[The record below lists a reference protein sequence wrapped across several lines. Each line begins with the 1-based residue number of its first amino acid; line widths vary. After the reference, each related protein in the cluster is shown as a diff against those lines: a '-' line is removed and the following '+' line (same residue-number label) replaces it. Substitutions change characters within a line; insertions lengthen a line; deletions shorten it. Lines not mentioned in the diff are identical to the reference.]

1 MTIRPGQEWGSPAT
15 EPPDRDVSGGDADL
29 AGALAGA
36 PPGVLVRYRPSAA
49 SDLARALGLSP
60 TPGEVAVPLDVLRL
74 LGRSRPQERVGGLAV
89 NAVVLGVAPD
99 QLRWWHRRVGLEVTV
114 DGRPA
119 FAGRATTV
127 AVLNGQYLRG
137 ADLSPRGHPGD
148 GSAEVQVYALAGSQ
162 RGGMRRRLRTGSH
175 LPHPDI
181 ATRRA
186 KRVAVRFSRPVLM
199 EVDGRPAGRTAS
211 LELEVLNA
219 AYRLL
224 I

>member
-1 MTIRPGQEWGSPAT
+1 MIRPGQEWGSPAP
-15 EPPDRDVSGGDADL
+15 EPPDREVSGGDADL
-29 AGALAGA
+29 AGALGDA
-36 PPGVLVRYRPSAA
+36 PPGVLVRYRPPAA

-74 LGRSRPQERVGGLAV
+74 RGHPGPRGLARGVAV

-99 QLRWWHRRVGLEVTV
+99 RLRWWHRRVTVTVTV

-119 FAGRATTV
+119 FAGRASTV
-127 AVLNGQYLRG
+127 AILNGQYLRG

-148 GSAEVQVYALAGSQ
+148 GFAEVQVYALAGSQ

-186 KRVAVRFSRPVLM
+186 KRVAVRFSHPVLM

-211 LELEVLNA
+211 LELEVGNA

-224 I
+224 V